1 MTIRSDFPHAITEI
15 EDLGIPLPD
24 GIRLSA
30 RVWMPADAASRP
42 VPAVLE
48 YIPYRKRDGTL
59 PRDELMHPYVAGHG
73 YACVRVDIRGNGD
86 SEGLMEDEYSAQ
98 ELQDACDVIAWL
110 AKQDWCSGTVGMMGK
125 SWGGFNCLQTAFLQP
140 PALKAVI
147 SVYSTTD
154 RFADDIH
161 FKGGALLGENFG
173 WGSVMLSYTSRPGDP
188 VLHNHWREDWLKRL
202 EAQPFHAPGW
212 ASHQSRDAYWKH
224 GSICE
229 DWDRMTVPI
238 LSIGGWNDNYMN
250 TVAALVENARGPV
263 KGIIGPWVHQYP
275 HTAVPGPKI
284 GFLQLAIRWW
294 DRWLKGVQN
303 GAEDDPALRA
313 YMLHSAPPD
322 PSTAHRAGHWI
333 AEADWPTPRVSRR
346 VLMMSDEGL
355 GVAGPLTASVCTP
368 HHLGMQA
375 GEFFP
380 MGLNAEMAGDQ
391 RTDDALSVCF
401 DGAVLEAPLDLL
413 GAARLSLRLAS
424 DKPLA
429 FLVARLCDVAP
440 DGSSV
445 RIAHGILNL
454 CHRRSRETPEPMLPG
469 VPEDIALVLDQM
481 AYRLAPGHRLRLALS
496 TTYWPFVWPSPEA
509 ATLQITAASL
519 DLPVH
524 SGSEADEWTPPAP
537 ETAPPW
543 KHRVLRP
550 GRSSRRIETDLIAG
564 RHALV
569 VEDDLGETENLTHG
583 LITGEQTTERWEIG
597 ADPLSARTEIT
608 WDQRLSRGD
617 WRVRTRAE
625 TVMTAT
631 ATQLRMQAVLTA
643 WDGDRVIFQRVWDE
657 EVERKFV

>member
-1 MTIRSDFPHAITEI
+1 MTVRTEFPEAITEI
-15 EDLGIPLPD
+15 EDLAIPLPD
-24 GIRLSA
+24 GTRLSA
-30 RVWMPADAASRP
+30 RVWMPANAATRP

-86 SEGLMEDEYSAQ
+86 SDGLMEDEYSAQ

-110 AKQDWCSGTVGMMGK
+110 ARQPWCSGSVGMMGK

-173 WGSVMLSYTSRPGDP
+173 WGSVMLSYSSRPPDP
-188 VLHNHWREDWLKRL
+188 LLRNDWRETWLRRL
-202 EAQPFHAPGW
+202 ENQPFHAPGW
-212 ASHQSRDAYWKH
+212 AAHQTRDAYWKH

-229 DWDRMTVPI
+229 DWDRMTTPI
-238 LSIGGWNDNYMN
+238 LSFGGWNDNYMN
-250 TVAALVENARGPV
+250 TVAHLMEKARGPV

-275 HTAVPGPKI
+275 HTAVPGPRI

-303 GAEDDPALRA
+303 GAEDDPAFRA
-313 YMLHSAPPD
+313 YMLHSAPPN
-322 PSTAHRAGHWI
+322 PSAKHRDGHWI
-333 AEADWPTPRVSRR
+333 AEAQWPTPRVGRR
-346 VLMMSDEGL
+346 VMTVSDAGL
-355 GVAGPLTASVCTP
+355 GVAGSLQASVCTP
-368 HHLGMQA
+368 QHLGMAA

-401 DGAVLEAPLDLL
+401 DGAPLAEPLELL

-424 DKPLA
+424 DKPMA

-454 CHRRSRETPEPMLPG
+454 CDRNSAEAPEPMVPG
-469 VPEDIALVLDQM
+469 VPEDVVLVLDQM
-481 AYRLAPGHRLRLALS
+481 GYRVAAGHRLRLALS
-496 TTYWPFVWPSPEA
+496 TTYWPFVWPSHEA
-509 ATLQITAASL
+509 ATLEITQASL

-524 SGSEADEWTPPAP
+524 WGTGTEWEPPPA
-537 ETAPPW
+537 ETAKPW
-543 KHRVLRP
+543 AHRVLRP
-550 GRSSRRIETDLIAG
+550 GSASRRVESDLIAG
-564 RHALV
+564 THALV
-569 VEDDLGETENLTHG
+569 VAEDTGDTENLDHG
-583 LITGEQTTERWEIG
+583 LVSGETTTERWEIG
-597 ADPLSARTEIT
+597 ADPLSARAEIT
-608 WDQRLSRGD
+608 WEQRLSRGD

-625 TVMTAT
+625 TVMIAT
-631 ATQLRMQAVLTA
+631 ASHLRMQARLTA
-643 WDGDRVIFQRVWDE
+643 WEGETVVFQRDWDE
-657 EVERKFV
+657 EVARKFV

>member
-1 MTIRSDFPHAITEI
+1 MTVRTQFPERVTEI
-15 EDLGIPLPD
+15 EDLRIPLPD
-24 GIRLSA
+24 GTRLSA

-110 AKQDWCSGTVGMMGK
+110 SRQDWCSGSVGMMGK

-173 WGSVMLSYTSRPGDP
+173 WGSVMLSYSSRPPDP
-188 VLHNHWREDWLKRL
+188 LLRNDWREDWLKRL
-202 EAQPFHAPGW
+202 EAEPFHAPGW

-238 LSIGGWNDNYMN
+238 LSFGGWNDNYMN
-250 TVAALVENARGPV
+250 TVAALMENARGPV

-294 DRWLKGVQN
+294 DRWLKGVEN
-303 GAEDDPALRA
+303 GAEDDPAFRA

-322 PSTAHRAGHWI
+322 ASAAHRDGHWI
-333 AEADWPTPRVSRR
+333 AEAEWPTPRVSRR
-346 VLMMSDEGL
+346 VLPVSDAGL
-355 GVAGPLTASVCTP
+355 GVAGPLSATVCTSQ
-368 HHLGMQA
+368 HLGMTA

-391 RTDDALSVCF
+391 RGDDALSVCF
-401 DGAVLEAPLDLL
+401 DGAALAEPLELL
-413 GAARLSLRLAS
+413 GAAKLSLRLAS

-429 FLVARLCDVAP
+429 VLVARLCDVAP
-440 DGSSV
+440 DGAST

-454 CHRRSRETPEPMLPG
+454 CQRRDREQPEPMPPG
-469 VPEDIALVLDQM
+469 VVQDITLTLDQM
-481 AYRLAPGHRLRLALS
+481 CYRLAAGHRLRLALS
-496 TTYWPFVWPSPEA
+496 TTYWPFVWPSLEA
-509 ATLQITAASL
+509 ATLSITSASL

-524 SGSEADEWTPPAP
+524 QGTGEAEWLPPPA
-537 ETAPPW
+537 ETATPW
-543 KHRVLRP
+543 KHRPLRQ
-550 GRSSRRIETDLIAG
+550 GQASRRIETDLIAG

-569 VEDDLGETENLTHG
+569 VEDDQGDTENLAHG
-583 LITGEQTTERWEIG
+583 LVTGETTTERWEIG
-597 ADPLSARTEIT
+597 ADPLSARAGIT
-608 WDQRLSRGD
+608 WEQRLSRGD
-617 WRVRTRAE
+617 WQVRTQVE
-625 TVMTAT
+625 TEMTAT
-631 ATQLRMQAVLTA
+631 ADDLRMRADLTA
-643 WDGDRVIFQRVWDE
+643 WEGDRVVFKRHWDE
-657 EVERKFV
+657 RVKRKFV